1 MCVFFPFQH
10 PLKFY
15 KNQKVLKIF
24 EKSEL
29 LLTMMASSVSVVSE
43 EDRNEWRDHFH
54 EMTTPEGGEGS
65 NGNGVSSAVLTLT
78 NLQEA
83 LAR

>member
-1 MCVFFPFQH
+1 M
-10 PLKFY
+10 
-15 KNQKVLKIF
+15 LKIF

-29 LLTMMASSVSVVSE
+29 LLTMMASSVSIVVSE